1 MYLLYLLLA
10 LVIGLIVPLQSAVN
24 NQLKLAIGG
33 STLLAALASFAIGT
47 LALLLIALA
56 GQQKLGGLALLGQV
70 RWWQLSGGVMGA
82 LFVFGTT
89 LLAPRI
95 GVTVM
100 VALII
105 GGQVLSSLLFDRFG
119 LLGFAVREI
128 SLPRLAG
135 VLLVLAGVLLVSFGD
150 RLR

>member
-1 MYLLYLLLA
+1 
-10 LVIGLIVPLQSAVN
+10 
-24 NQLKLAIGG
+24 
-33 STLLAALASFAIGT
+33 
-47 LALLLIALA
+47 
-56 GQQKLGGLALLGQV
+56 
-70 RWWQLSGGVMGA
+70 MGA